1 MNYLQAVNGVLRRL
15 RENEVGTVDETAY
28 SRLIGDFVND
38 AKSLVEVA
46 WSWSGLKTTLT
57 ITTVENTFNYS
68 LTGSQNTVKIM
79 DVVNDTTNGFMTYQ
93 DQHWMS
99 NAFFIDDL
107 VYSSP
112 TYYSTKGLDVNGD
125 TAIEIYPIPDG
136 VYSLRF
142 NVVKRM
148 PELTEGATDIVIPTQ
163 PIIHLALAMAARER
177 GETGGTSVPEYFAM
191 ADNFLAD
198 AIAMDA
204 NKTPEEL
211 IFRYI

>member
-15 RENEVGTVDETAY
+15 RENEVGSVGETAY

-57 ITTVENTFNYS
+57 LTTTENIFNYA
-68 LTGSQNTVKIM
+68 LTGSQNNVKIM
-79 DVVNDTTNGFMTYQ
+79 DVVNDTSNVFMTYQ
-93 DQHWMS
+93 DQHWM
-99 NAFFIDDL
+99 NKAFLIDDL

-112 TYYSTKGLDVNGD
+112 YYYSPNGVDSNGD
-125 TAIEIYPIPDG
+125 TAVDIYPIPDG
-136 VYSLRF
+136 VYSIRF

-148 PELTEGATDIVIPTQ
+148 PELTEGATEIVIPTQ

-177 GETGGTSVPEYFAM
+177 GETGGTSVPEYFAI

-204 NKTPEEL
+204 NKAPEEL